1 MRASFFDMFFDFD
14 FIVKHKKLYKNGEIF
29 NRQYIVFKRRTIPY
43 IVVFIVNYSLNL
55 RFANKYIYVFK
66 LHFSLDF
73 IKFYQFIPLFAYSL
87 SLHSLH
93 LKL

>member
-1 MRASFFDMFFDFD
+1 MRASFFDMIFDFD
-14 FIVKHKKLYKNGEIF
+14 FIVKHKKLYKNVEIF
-29 NRQYIVFKRRTIPY
+29 NRQYIVFEYRAIPY
-43 IVVFIVNYSLNL
+43 MVVFIINYSLNL

-66 LHFSLDF
+66 LYFSLDF
-73 IKFYQFIPLFAYSL
+73 FKFYQIIPLFAYPL